1 MFPLASSKLRRHK
14 KNKQS
19 HNNERTTTN
28 IHQPQFQLKVRR
40 GNESETQEVPLW
52 IPLSIMA
59 EGAATS
65 CGASIYN
72 AQIASS
78 VIIGHGNVVAN
89 RYHTAQR
96 CSLSRKVDAFGEV
109 TVAAKISALSLLRS
123 GESVQSSKAVE
134 DAVLGWGGFL
144 LAYVYANKL
153 IILDGIAEEGSTTL
167 GGNDEH
173 NPLWQA
179 SLDAVSRDDDYSN
192 MTIPSGH
199 SQPQKTTS
207 KNKPIVDYYK
217 TNVGNIPIINNDI
230 YLVSQ
235 KGVQKGEKKIIPLQ
249 EEEDVSAGGRV
260 SLTDRISSALFND
273 GQLVKDVLSWE
284 DKNEDVSS
292 TNKNRNGM
300 IDVASTDDSSN
311 GDDGQE
317 QYINGG
323 ILSPPTN
330 FNNDNNNKSTR
341 KIGSKHLSK
350 KEMIG
355 ISSMALLLILA
366 VGLGLTIRN
375 SLLNR
380 ASLNQSNDNW
390 NWYEEACDGDG
401 GYIDIG
407 SYYSTKSSKSTTRS
421 TSTSKSSKSPTRS
434 PSPSI
439 YTESSSKSNKST
451 RSPSLSKSSKSM
463 SALRHLVLSR
473 GDDEEEELLP
483 ALPML
488 TRRHIVKDGMINS
501 DKSMETDE
509 EFTGRGGLRRRH
521 HRDLHNSHDNCE
533 CDDDESKSDELIRHL
548 AETKLLPEA
557 ESEAVEYEVGE
568 ERDLSEASSY
578 TLLPEAETEP
588 VEYDIGDDKRH
599 LASKCKCTSKTTSY
613 TSSSNSTTYGS
624 KSSKNS
630 TDSSRDSYDYSSKS
644 NKNRT
649 DYSYDYSSKSNKD
662 DTALPDYDD
671 VSGRK
676 TKCSKSSYTKP
687 STKSSKSKS
696 KSSKSALPS
705 AQPSASSQPSESSR
719 PSSQPSAQP
728 SVNPSTSDQ
737 PSEQPSSQPSAIPSY
752 EPSISYRPTT
762 DTLR

>member
-1 MFPLASSKLRRHK
+1 MFSLASSKLRRHKK

-28 IHQPQFQLKVRR
+28 NHQPEFQLKVRR
-40 GNESETQEVPLW
+40 GNESEIQEVPLW

-59 EGAATS
+59 ESAAIS
-65 CGASIYN
+65 CGASIHN

-89 RYHTAQR
+89 RYHHAQR
-96 CSLSRKVDAFGEV
+96 GSLSRKADAFGEI

-123 GESVQSSKAVE
+123 GESIQSSKAVE

-144 LAYVYANKL
+144 LAYVYANEL
-153 IILDGIAEEGSTTL
+153 ITLDGIAEEGSTTP

-179 SLDAVSRDDDYSN
+179 SLDAVSRNDDYSN

-199 SQPQKTTS
+199 SQPQNTTS

-217 TNVGNIPIINNDI
+217 TNVGRVPIIGNDI

-235 KGVQKGEKKIIPLQ
+235 KGVQKGEKKIIPVQ

-292 TNKNRNGM
+292 TNKNRNAM
-300 IDVASTDDSSN
+300 IDVASTDSSN

-323 ILSPPTN
+323 ILSPPTTSAN
-330 FNNDNNNKSTR
+330 IKNNKPTR

-355 ISSMALLLILA
+355 ISAMALLLILA
-366 VGLGLTIRN
+366 VGLGLRN

-380 ASLNQSNDNW
+380 ASSLNQSNDNW
-390 NWYEEACDGDG
+390 KWYEEACDGDG

-407 SYYSTKSSKSTTRS
+407 SYYSTKSSKSTTRPP
-421 TSTSKSSKSPTRS
+421 STSKSSKSPTRS

-439 YTESSSKSNKST
+439 YTESSSKSSKST
-451 RSPSLSKSSKSM
+451 RSPSFSKSSKSM
-463 SALRHLVLSR
+463 SALRHLALSR
-473 GDDEEEELLP
+473 SDDEEEELLP
-483 ALPML
+483 TLPML
-488 TRRHIVKDGMINS
+488 TRRHIVKDEMINS
-501 DKSMETDE
+501 DKTLVDTVED
-509 EFTGRGGLRRRH
+509 FTGRGGLRRRH
-521 HRDLHNSHDNCE
+521 HRDLHSSHDNCE

-548 AETKLLPEA
+548 LLPEA
-557 ESEAVEYEVGE
+557 ESETVEYEVGE
-568 ERDLSEASSY
+568 ERSDLSEASAY

-588 VEYDIGDDKRH
+588 VVYDIGDDKRH
-599 LASKCKCTSKTTSY
+599 LASKCKCTSKTTS
-613 TSSSNSTTYGS
+613 SNSTTYGS

-630 TDSSRDSYDYSSKS
+630 TDSSTDWYDYSSKS
-644 NKNRT
+644 NKNST
-649 DYSYDYSSKSNKD
+649 DYSYDYASKSNKA

-671 VSGRK
+671 VSDRK
-676 TKCSKSSYTKP
+676 TKVS
-687 STKSSKSKS
+687 
-696 KSSKSALPS
+696 L
-705 AQPSASSQPSESSR
+705 
-719 PSSQPSAQP
+719 
-728 SVNPSTSDQ
+728 VV
-737 PSEQPSSQPSAIPSY
+737 
-752 EPSISYRPTT
+752 
-762 DTLR
+762 

>member
-1 MFPLASSKLRRHK
+1 VITRIFP
-14 KNKQS
+14 
-19 HNNERTTTN
+19 
-28 IHQPQFQLKVRR
+28 
-40 GNESETQEVPLW
+40 
-52 IPLSIMA
+52 
-59 EGAATS
+59 EGAAIS
-65 CGASIYN
+65 CGASIHS

-89 RYHTAQR
+89 RYHHHTQH
-96 CSLSRKVDAFGEV
+96 SRLDAFGEV

-123 GESVQSSKAVE
+123 GESIQSSKAVE

-153 IILDGIAEEGSTTL
+153 ITLDGIAEEGSNTP
-167 GGNDEH
+167 GGNDDEH

-179 SLDAVSRDDDYSN
+179 SLDAVSRNDDYSN

-199 SQPQKTTS
+199 SQPQNTTS

-217 TNVGNIPIINNDI
+217 TNVGRVPIIGNDI

-235 KGVQKGEKKIIPLQ
+235 KDVQKGESKIIPVQ

-292 TNKNRNGM
+292 TNKNING
-300 IDVASTDDSSN
+300 IDIASTDSSN

-317 QYINGG
+317 QYINDG
-323 ILSPPTN
+323 ILSPPTSV
-330 FNNDNNNKSTR
+330 NNKNNKPTR

-355 ISSMALLLILA
+355 ISAMALLLILA
-366 VGLGLTIRN
+366 VGSGLTIRN
-375 SLLNR
+375 NR
-380 ASLNQSNDNW
+380 ASSLNQSNDNW
-390 NWYEEACDGDG
+390 KWYEEACDGDG

-407 SYYSTKSSKSTTRS
+407 SYYSTKSSKSTTRPP
-421 TSTSKSSKSPTRS
+421 STSKSSKSRTRS

-439 YTESSSKSNKST
+439 YTESSSKSSKST

-463 SALRHLVLSR
+463 SVLRHLVLSR
-473 GDDEEEELLP
+473 SDDEEEELLP
-483 ALPML
+483 TLTML
-488 TRRHIVKDGMINS
+488 TRRHIVKDEMINS
-501 DKSMETDE
+501 DKAFAETDE

-521 HRDLHNSHDNCE
+521 HRDLHSSHDNCE

-548 AETKLLPEA
+548 AETTLLPEA
-557 ESEAVEYEVGE
+557 ESDAVEYEVGE
-568 ERDLSEASSY
+568 EHDLSEASAY

-588 VEYDIGDDKRH
+588 VVGDDKRY

-630 TDSSRDSYDYSSKS
+630 TDSSTDWYDYSSKS
-644 NKNRT
+644 NKNST
-649 DYSYDYSSKSNKD
+649 DYSYDYASKSNKA

-671 VSGRK
+671 VSDRK
-676 TKCSKSSYTKP
+676 TKVS
-687 STKSSKSKS
+687 
-696 KSSKSALPS
+696 L
-705 AQPSASSQPSESSR
+705 
-719 PSSQPSAQP
+719 
-728 SVNPSTSDQ
+728 VV
-737 PSEQPSSQPSAIPSY
+737 
-752 EPSISYRPTT
+752 
-762 DTLR
+762 